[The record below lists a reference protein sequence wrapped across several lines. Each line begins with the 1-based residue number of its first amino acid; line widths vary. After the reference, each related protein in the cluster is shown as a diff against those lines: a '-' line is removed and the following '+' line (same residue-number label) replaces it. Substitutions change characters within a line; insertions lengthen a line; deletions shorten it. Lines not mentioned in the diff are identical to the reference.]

1 MGCQDHEIDG
11 SLLTAAA
18 AITLDFRPSIAFAA
32 GMAGDGGNDCGGL
45 RAAHAGLA
53 LSDAEA
59 WATGSASGQRV
70 MQIGEFCEMTQ
81 KDFCI
86 QIFSRKSQKKDSE

>member
-1 MGCQDHEIDG
+1 MNPQNPK
-11 SLLTAAA
+11 LL
-18 AITLDFRPSIAFAA
+18 INPQNPKLLKKNLQNTLKTHGK

-59 WATGSASGQRV
+59 SFSGCL
-70 MQIGEFCEMTQ
+70 GLP
-81 KDFCI
+81 
-86 QIFSRKSQKKDSE
+86 

>member
-1 MGCQDHEIDG
+1 MGMFKGMIMPYVACNSLGRKVPNLTLNPKFFTPQTLNPKPQK
-11 SLLTAAA
+11 LLTPEKR
-18 AITLDFRPSIAFAA
+18 TRKSRK

-59 WATGSASGQRV
+59 SSFFEVFRV
-70 MQIGEFCEMTQ
+70 
-81 KDFCI
+81 
-86 QIFSRKSQKKDSE
+86 

>member
-1 MGCQDHEIDG
+1 MGETSQFWHFDFQLIQHFQI
-11 SLLTAAA
+11 LFLTFLTA
-18 AITLDFRPSIAFAA
+18 DVA

-59 WATGSASGQRV
+59 ESVAG
-70 MQIGEFCEMTQ
+70 F
-81 KDFCI
+81 
-86 QIFSRKSQKKDSE
+86 

>member
-1 MGCQDHEIDG
+1 MPVGVEFSVFKSHFSPFQIFLVH
-11 SLLTAAA
+11 SLILVSFLTFP
-18 AITLDFRPSIAFAA
+18 DFSCAQFDPRSCVA

-59 WATGSASGQRV
+59 
-70 MQIGEFCEMTQ
+70 
-81 KDFCI
+81 D
-86 QIFSRKSQKKDSE
+86 IFLE

>member
-1 MGCQDHEIDG
+1 MLIQHFQI
-11 SLLTAAA
+11 SFLTFLTA
-18 AITLDFRPSIAFAA
+18 DVA

-59 WATGSASGQRV
+59 
-70 MQIGEFCEMTQ
+70 EFVAG
-81 KDFCI
+81 F
-86 QIFSRKSQKKDSE
+86 

>member
-1 MGCQDHEIDG
+1 MVRRKSYEITILCIG
-11 SLLTAAA
+11 RNIFSSL
-18 AITLDFRPSIAFAA
+18 A

-59 WATGSASGQRV
+59 RVGYKATNR
-70 MQIGEFCEMTQ
+70 
-81 KDFCI
+81 
-86 QIFSRKSQKKDSE
+86 IFHGPPKTHTFRGFMENNLVVRWPKPVL